1 MKYGPQTHRERP
13 QAVLSSD
20 GYTLLE
26 LLLAL
31 GMTVVLLGVLF
42 TSLDLYWRFSLSG
55 QEEISRSQIARAV
68 FNRIS
73 HDMRS
78 TIYRPKPKTSSA
90 NDSTTTS
97 DDAAT
102 GSNTGTSSSGN
113 QSASNTSTNSTSGS
127 TGSGTT
133 QNQST
138 NSSASSNSGTSSMST
153 VPTEPM
159 LLTDAYS
166 GPALGIFGDESSI
179 VMHVAKP
186 DRLQRGAADVAGSPY
201 SSSDLKAVAYYLG
214 DGSGSLA
221 TMFGLMTGGSPGL
234 TRMSADRLSLS
245 LAGTTTDLV
254 TAASKPE
261 LLAPEIDTMSFSY
274 FDGAEWLS
282 SWDSEVEGRLPNA
295 IGVSLKFRAP
305 QGSETSFISR
315 SASAMTDSFRIVIT
329 LPTANS
335 FEGFSL

>member
-1 MKYGPQTHRERP
+1 MKHGPQTRLARP
-13 QAVLSSD
+13 QSVLIS
-20 GYTLLE
+20 GGFTLLE

-55 QEEISRSQIARAV
+55 QEEVSRSQIARAV

-90 NDSTTTS
+90 NDSTTNS
-97 DDAAT
+97 DDSAA
-102 GSNTGTSSSGN
+102 GSNSGTSSNGN
-113 QSASNTSTNSTSGS
+113 QSTSNAQTSSTSGG

-133 QNQST
+133 QNQAANSST
-138 NSSASSNSGTSSMST
+138 NSSSGTSSMST

-186 DRLQRGAADVAGSPY
+186 DRVQRGAADVAGSAY

-221 TMFGLMTGGSPGL
+221 TMFGLMTGGNAGL

-245 LAGTTTDLV
+245 LAGTNTDLV

-261 LLAPEIDTMSFSY
+261 LLAPEIDSMSFSY

-282 SWDSEVEGRLPNA
+282 AWDSEVEGRLPNA
-295 IGVSLKFRAP
+295 IGVSITFRP
-305 QGSETSFISR
+305 PPGSDTSFISR